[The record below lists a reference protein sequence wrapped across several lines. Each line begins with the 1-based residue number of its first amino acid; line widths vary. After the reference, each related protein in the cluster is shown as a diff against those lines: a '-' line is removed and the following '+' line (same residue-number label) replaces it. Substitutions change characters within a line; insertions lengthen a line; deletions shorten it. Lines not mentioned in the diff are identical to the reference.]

1 MYALGRRHKLAGVV
15 EGFITKES
23 LWDRLVFDNAR
34 IKILGEGAGTLR
46 AVIVADGLSLNQSD
60 SRVY

>member
-1 MYALGRRHKLAGVV
+1 MAGVA

-34 IKILGEGAGTLR
+34 IKVLGEGAGTLR
-46 AVIVADGLSLNQSD
+46 GVIVAGGSFLLFSSACLLTPS
-60 SRVY
+60 